1 MILNKILSWGDFQEL
16 PYYEY
21 QLLYDDWVKMR
32 KEEEERN
39 RKQEEQQ
46 KAEYDSQ
53 KNDFKSI
60 MPDGLDSFGQKIS
73 Y

>member
-1 MILNKILSWGDFQEL
+1 MILNKILSWSDFQRL

-21 QLLYDDWVKMR
+21 QLLYDDWVAMR

-39 RKQEEQQ
+39 RKQAEQQ
-46 KAEYDSQ
+46 QVEYDSQ
-53 KNDFKSI
+53 KEDFKSI
-60 MPDGLDSFGQKIS
+60 MPAGLDSFGNKIT